1 MRIHDDS
8 QANTKM
14 TRSTCL
20 TSAGKGI
27 WFLMELAFDFDLG
40 QSLARQNF
48 IDTYVGAILD
58 LCMTVNV
65 TEKYVVHNMKFNIST
80 NVL

>member
-1 MRIHDDS
+1 
-8 QANTKM
+8 
-14 TRSTCL
+14 
-20 TSAGKGI
+20 
-27 WFLMELAFDFDLG
+27 MELAFDFDLG

-48 IDTYVGAILD
+48 IDTYVRAILD

-65 TEKYVVHNMKFNIST
+65 TEKYAVHNMKFDIST